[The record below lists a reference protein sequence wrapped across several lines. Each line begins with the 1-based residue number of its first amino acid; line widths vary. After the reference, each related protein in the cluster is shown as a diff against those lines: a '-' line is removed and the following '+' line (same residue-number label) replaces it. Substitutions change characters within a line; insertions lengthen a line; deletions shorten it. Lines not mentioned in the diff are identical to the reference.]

1 MRRLRRRAALGLT
14 LLLTLSACARDPV
27 LVDGEWHSER
37 AGFRIGVPAAAV
49 GNPDD
54 PDPPAQWERFD
65 LDGALLAYR
74 RDARETLSLQAR
86 CGRPVAEPAIMARQ
100 LLIGI
105 PERTLREGGPREI
118 AGRSGWLQTF
128 DARLDGRMV
137 RIKTMTLVSGGC
149 AYDLVLVA
157 EGDSEPAERVFDAW
171 VDTFALTRGDVA
183 EGTP

>member
-1 MRRLRRRAALGLT
+1 
-14 LLLTLSACARDPV
+14 
-27 LVDGEWHSER
+27 
-37 AGFRIGVPAAAV
+37 
-49 GNPDD
+49 
-54 PDPPAQWERFD
+54 
-65 LDGALLAYR
+65 
-74 RDARETLSLQAR
+74 
-86 CGRPVAEPAIMARQ
+86 MARQ

-137 RIKTMTLVSGGC
+137 RIKTMTLVSGDC

-171 VDTFALTRGDVA
+171 VDSFVLTRGDVA
-183 EGTP
+183 GGTP